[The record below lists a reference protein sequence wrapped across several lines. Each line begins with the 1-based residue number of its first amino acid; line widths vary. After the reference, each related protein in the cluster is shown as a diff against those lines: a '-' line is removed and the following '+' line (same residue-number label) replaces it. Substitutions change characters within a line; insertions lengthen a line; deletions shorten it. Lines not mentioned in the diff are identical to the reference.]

1 MNFFEHQDRARRE
14 TLWLI
19 ALFALAVG
27 AIVLV
32 MDLLALFAFGN
43 RAGDPLTQGG
53 VAAFE
58 GPLSANAG
66 LLAGSTAITL
76 GVILLASL
84 YRITTLRS
92 GGSAVAT
99 ELGGVL
105 VNADVRDP
113 LRRRLRNVVEE
124 IALASGLPVPDI
136 YVLEQESAINAFAAG
151 YSPADAAIAVTRG
164 TLEKLDREE
173 LQGVIAHEFSHII
186 NGDMRLNI
194 RLMGVIFGI
203 LMMSVIG
210 RHLLR
215 ASSFRS
221 RSSMSSRSKGAG
233 GIVMIAIAVMVIGYI
248 GLFFGNLI
256 KAAVSR
262 RREFLADASA
272 VQFTRNPDGIA
283 GALKRIAVDAE
294 ADQLSVDASE
304 VSHMLFSGNALSSL
318 MATHPPLVERIQR
331 IEPNFREEELA
342 DLTRRV
348 VRHAAF
354 DAEQQADRPAGT
366 STGKAQPGFA
376 FDGILGNI
384 GNPTQQQ
391 MLYAAL
397 LSASFPDAIQQ
408 AAHSPEWAPEVLCL
422 ILLDQDPAI
431 REQQLLIIAGQ
442 LGAESE
448 RQCRYLAEQLP
459 EIKPEQ
465 RLPLAELCLP
475 ALKRRPRADLEK
487 LGLAID
493 DLIAADG
500 KVALFEY
507 AIGRLLRTHLHDALD
522 PSQTRNHG
530 RRSLQQLQ
538 SEAITLLHTVAGIGH
553 QDPTTIDA
561 ALAAGLTRA
570 GIEQPATVSTAIN
583 WQQALDQTLEPL
595 DRLKPKAKQALVDG
609 LFATITYD
617 HQVTLEESE
626 ILRAICA
633 ALHVPLPLLQTQ

>member
-19 ALFALAVG
+19 LLFSLAVLT
-27 AIVLV
+27 IVVV
-32 MDLLALFAFGN
+32 MDLLALFLLGG
-43 RAGDPLTQGG
+43 GDINPAMTGG
-53 VAAFE
+53 TANE
-58 GPLSANAG
+58 LLSGNAG
-66 LLAGSTAITL
+66 LLTGTTVATL

-84 YRITTLRS
+84 YRITSLRS

-105 VNADVRDP
+105 VSADVQDP

-124 IALASGLPVPDI
+124 IALASGIPVPDI

-151 YSPADAAIAVTRG
+151 YSPADAAVAVTRG
-164 TLEKLDREE
+164 TLEKLNREE
-173 LQGVIAHEFSHII
+173 LQGVIAHEFSHIL

-194 RLMGVIFGI
+194 RLMGIIFGI

-210 RHLLR
+210 RHLLH

-221 RSSMSSRSKGAG
+221 RSSSKSGG
-233 GIVMIAIAVMVIGYI
+233 GIVIIAIGVMVIGYV

-283 GALKRIAVDAE
+283 GALKRIAIDAD
-294 ADQLSVDASE
+294 ADALSVDAGE
-304 VSHMLFSGNALSSL
+304 VSHMLFSGNSLSSL
-318 MATHPPLVERIQR
+318 MATHPPLIERIQR
-331 IEPNFREEELA
+331 IQPDFQEQELV
-342 DLTRRV
+342 DLTQRV

-354 DAEQQADRPAGT
+354 DAEQRAKRSAGA
-366 STGKAQPGFA
+366 GVDAGDAKPGFA
-376 FDGILGNI
+376 FGSILGNI
-384 GNPTQQQ
+384 GNPNQQQ
-391 MLYAAL
+391 LLYAAL

-422 ILLDQDPAI
+422 ILLDRDPAI
-431 REQQLLIIAGQ
+431 RERQLLIIATE
-442 LGAESE
+442 LGEESE
-448 RQCRYLAEQLP
+448 RQCRYLAAQLP
-459 EIKPEQ
+459 EIKPGQ

-475 ALKRRPRADLEK
+475 ALKRRPRADLER
-487 LGLAID
+487 LDQTID
-493 DLIAADG
+493 ALIAADG

-522 PSQTRNHG
+522 PSRARNHG
-530 RRSLQQLQ
+530 NRSLQRLQ
-538 SEAITLLHTVAGIGH
+538 AEAVALLHTVATIGH
-553 QDPTTIDA
+553 QDPASIDA
-561 ALAAGLTRA
+561 ALAAGLAQA
-570 GIEQPATVSTAIN
+570 GIETTAAPTVPGN
-583 WQQALDQTLEPL
+583 WQQVLDRTLEPL
-595 DRLKPKAKQALVDG
+595 DRLKPKAKQALIDG
-609 LFATITYD
+609 LFATVTYD
-617 HQVTLEESE
+617 HQVTLEETE

-633 ALHVPLPLLQTQ
+633 ALHVPLPLLQSH